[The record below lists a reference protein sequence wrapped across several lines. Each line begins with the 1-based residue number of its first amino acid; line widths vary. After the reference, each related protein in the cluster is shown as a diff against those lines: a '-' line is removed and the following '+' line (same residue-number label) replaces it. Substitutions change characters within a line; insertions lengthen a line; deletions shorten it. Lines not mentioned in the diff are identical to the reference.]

1 MENKPRFDLN
11 ESIADWRA
19 GLLGSPAFRREDVDE
34 LELHLRDTC
43 TDLQNKALSEEE
55 SFLVAIRRLGHGG
68 KLEQEFSKVHNMAGQ
83 CVLWMTIGAL
93 IFTAMIMPITNAAG
107 CLGLLFGTMVSSNA
121 TVLFCLALGAGLCS
135 LAVLTY
141 LAFLFFTRRYHHVA
155 YWLQRPVWA
164 AMILFVLALG
174 MRAVGMMSS
183 MLLARLVNPPV
194 LAMSGYLSFG
204 YTVVLPLVLFVI
216 VLVLFSVRQ
225 VRHQSW
231 SLEVRQ
237 GRGSG

>member
-1 MENKPRFDLN
+1 
-11 ESIADWRA
+11 
-19 GLLGSPAFRREDVDE
+19 
-34 LELHLRDTC
+34 
-43 TDLQNKALSEEE
+43 
-55 SFLVAIRRLGHGG
+55 
-68 KLEQEFSKVHNMAGQ
+68 MAGQ
-83 CVLWMTIGAL
+83 CVLWMTISAL
-93 IFTAMIMPITNAAG
+93 IFTTMIMPITNAAA

-155 YWLQRPVWA
+155 YWLQRPVLA
-164 AMILFVLALG
+164 AVILFVLALG
-174 MRAVGMMSS
+174 MRAVGIMSAV
-183 MLLARLVNPPV
+183 LLARLANPPV
-194 LAMSGYLSFG
+194 LALAMSGYLSFG